1 MGRRC
6 PTCGWSVV
14 TTYTPPILEDERKYT
29 IFIMPGGTPTK
40 EALRAVSHIAMCN
53 YIAARKLMA
62 NAPTALFSRR
72 ATEVLAHKNEL
83 EGAGVPIDVRPNL
96 PYDKD
101 GQLANEVRLNRLLL
115 AVFPELKEKF
125 EEYTS
130 WQDGMETGCFLT
142 YEDLLLPIARHALDE
157 NDEAFLDRLGAL
169 IERLMTSGD
178 DYAINVATVGL
189 IEGLKAYGNTIIRVF
204 LGPVS
209 LEEFDTLDY

>member
-115 AVFPELKEKF
+115 AEFPELKEKF
-125 EEYTS
+125 EEYAS
-130 WQDGMETGCFLT
+130 WQDSMETGCFLT

-157 NDEAFLDRLGAL
+157 NDEALLDRLGAL
-169 IERLMTSGD
+169 IERLITSGD
-178 DYAINVATVGL
+178 ALAINVATVGL
-189 IEGLKAYGNTIIRVF
+189 IEGLKAYGNTIIRDF

-209 LEEFDTLDY
+209 LDEFDTLAY